1 MLVWTERYNCHSAQV
16 GRIGK
21 LEVTWHKEGYK
32 VTAFGVILTTF
43 SSDVEDGKRRAIK
56 LARRLLAEA
65 AAEMQDALA
74 DTK

>member
-1 MLVWTERYNCHSAQV
+1 MLVWTERYNCHSAKV
-16 GRIGK
+16 GRVGK
-21 LEVTWHKEGYK
+21 LDVNWDKSGYK
-32 VTAFGVILTTF
+32 VAAFGVTLTTL
-43 SSDVEDGKRRAIK
+43 SPDVEDGKRRAIK